1 VAKLGKTPVKRRG
14 KAPKVAAVAELE
26 SLFKSG
32 DGLVF
37 FDNNGLTVKQ
47 VSTLRRDLRGNNVA
61 VKVAKNTL
69 IRIALKN
76 AGREVK
82 GLESKLH
89 GPTVVA
95 VGMSD
100 PVSPAKGIVKFAKD
114 NEEAR
119 LVIKAG
125 LIGSDVLD
133 ADGVQRLSAMPGKEE
148 LLSRLLGSMLA
159 PAQNMACAMNNAVAK
174 FAWALQSYHKKLEES
189 APAA

>member
-1 VAKLGKTPVKRRG
+1 MAKLGKTPVKRRG

-26 SLFKSG
+26 TLFKGG

-47 VSTLRRDLRGNNVA
+47 VSTLRRQLRENNVA

-76 AGREVK
+76 VGRETK
-82 GLESKLH
+82 GLEAKLH

-95 VGMSD
+95 IGMAD
-100 PVSPAKGIVKFAKD
+100 PISPAKGLMKFVKENEDAK
-114 NEEAR
+114 
-119 LVIKAG
+119 LSIKGG
-125 LIGSDVLD
+125 LIGKDLLDVS
-133 ADGVQRLSAMPGKEE
+133 GVERLSQLPGKEE
-148 LLSRLLGSMLA
+148 LLSRLLGSMMA

-174 FAWALQSYHKKLEES
+174 FAWALQAYQTKLQES

>member
-1 VAKLGKTPVKRRG
+1 MAKLGKTPVKRRG

-47 VSTLRRDLRGNNVA
+47 VSTLRRELRGNNVA

-76 AGREVK
+76 AGRDAK
-82 GLESKLH
+82 GLDAKLH

-114 NEEAR
+114 NEEAK
-119 LVIKAG
+119 LSIKGG
-125 LIGSDVLD
+125 LIGSEVLD
-133 ADGVQRLSAMPGKEE
+133 AEGVQRLSALPGKEE

-174 FAWALQSYHKKLEES
+174 FAWALQAYQQKLEES